1 MSLKYRAELD
11 YVLSDINLKIAPGTK
26 LGIVGRTGSGKSSL
40 LSALLKFVSPS
51 EGKIEIF
58 SSDIKV
64 LPVNVIRSEIGF
76 ITQEAFLIEGT
87 VRRNIDYEWRYE
99 DEDIRD
105 ILEKLELED
114 KINTLPLG
122 LNTPLSEEKG
132 EMFSAGEK

>member
-1 MSLKYRAELD
+1 M
-11 YVLSDINLKIAPGTK
+11 
-26 LGIVGRTGSGKSSL
+26 
-40 LSALLKFVSPS
+40 SPS

-105 ILEKLELED
+105 ILEKLGYER
-114 KINTLPLG
+114 K
-122 LNTPLSEEKG
+122 
-132 EMFSAGEK
+132 